1 MRTRWRPQLQAPCPQ
16 TSVQRKTR
24 REGLKTLFSYTLS
37 LLLWKKCFFRN
48 LFNSLPH
55 ISYSAK
61 VGHLRITRSITGIKD
76 WSRFV
81 ALDKGLTNYGPRPNP
96 DWCLFLWIKFY
107 WNTGT
112 PIHIHTAYGCFVLQW
127 QNCSTMGCERSYEL
141 QSPKIFITWLFIKE
155 KKLSSSSVDYD

>member
-1 MRTRWRPQLQAPCPQ
+1 MRTRWLPPLQAPWPQ

-61 VGHLRITRSITGIKD
+61 VGHLRMTRSITGIKD
-76 WSRFV
+76 WSCFV
-81 ALDKGLTNYGPRPNP
+81 ALDKGLTNYGPGPNP

-107 WNTGT
+107 WNTA
-112 PIHIHTAYGCFVLQW
+112 IHNPFTYILTTVVLYYSGKTGGWWEIIWTAKP
-127 QNCSTMGCERSYEL
+127 QNIYYL
-141 QSPKIFITWLFIKE
+141 AFYF
-155 KKLSSSSVDYD
+155 KKNCLPLV